1 MFYQVINN
9 TALAYTDSSAT
20 TSALTIPS
28 GIVRLCPTTACHISI
43 NSASGTDAT
52 VNDMHIGIGQE
63 TFIAIPDGY
72 FISAIRTSASGK
84 LTIQA
89 IDIGRP

>member
-1 MFYQVINN
+1 MIFQIINN
-9 TALAYTDSSAT
+9 VALAYTDTSGT
-20 TSALTIPS
+20 TSALVIPS
-28 GIVRLCPTTACHISI
+28 GLVRLCSTTACHISI

-52 VNDMHIGIGQE
+52 TNDIHIGIGEE
-63 TFIAIPDGY
+63 TFVAVPNGY
-72 FISAIRTSASGK
+72 FISAIRTSANGT